1 MVERKS
7 ADRRQDGTWSERIAL
22 AAAWVLVAAA
32 LAAPAPA
39 LARDPDRAQNGQRLW
54 DAYPLSQ
61 ATDQATGPPKAS
73 AGSGSGSPP
82 AEMATASSDDFER
95 LALASVLA
103 LIAGGLTMWV
113 ISMRW
118 PHGRVVAVGATLTR
132 FDTAPV
138 RSTAPEL
145 WLHSAQAA
153 EPAPLPPDPP
163 PLPPDPP
170 PPALPQEP
178 PPVASAPPVR
188 PARLPAPPE
197 PDRAWAAEIGWHL
210 GDRAAQFRVT
220 ARPVDGGDPISLGE
234 SSLLEWPPGG
244 PRSVQALTDAV
255 KALEAT
261 LVSAGWTPL
270 PRGSAWY
277 AKRFTWQPGARPR
290 ALPATAGRT
299 RHRRLYESEYT
310 RQLDR
315 TQRLRSTI
323 STRLIARTRGADVTG
338 TAPE

>member
-1 MVERKS
+1 MVERRS
-7 ADRRQDGTWSERIAL
+7 ADRRQDGTWCARIAQ
-22 AAAWVLVAAA
+22 AAAWVLVAAV

-39 LARDPDRAQNGQRLW
+39 LARDPDRAQAGQRLW
-54 DAYPLSQ
+54 DAYPL
-61 ATDQATGPPKAS
+61 TKTKDQATSPPAAS
-73 AGSGSGSPP
+73 AGSSSESPP
-82 AEMATASSDDFER
+82 AGMATASSDDVER
-95 LALASVLA
+95 LALASLLA
-103 LIAGGLTMWV
+103 LIAGGLTMWLV
-113 ISMRW
+113 SMRW
-118 PHGRVVAVGATLTR
+118 PHARMVAVGAAATQP
-132 FDTAPV
+132 DTAPV

-145 WLHSAQAA
+145 WIHSAHAA
-153 EPAPLPPDPP
+153 EPAVPP
-163 PLPPDPP
+163 PEPEPEPEP
-170 PPALPQEP
+170 EP

-188 PARLPAPPE
+188 PQRLPAPPE

-255 KALEAT
+255 RALEAT

-299 RHRRLYESEYT
+299 RHRRLYETEYT

-323 STRLIARTRGADVTG
+323 SARLVAHTRGAEVSG
-338 TAPE
+338 TAPQ